1 MVLTKNMKILIL
13 ENSIFDLEEFRIEE
27 IYFSFQNTLV
37 NQLKWYIYGVFI
49 KSYILCYLFILYVIV
64 SDNNI

>member
-1 MVLTKNMKILIL
+1 MVITKNMKILIL

-37 NQLKWYIYGVFI
+37 NQLKGYIYMVF
-49 KSYILCYLFILYVIV
+49 L
-64 SDNNI
+64 

>member
-1 MVLTKNMKILIL
+1 MKILIL

-37 NQLKWYIYGVFI
+37 NQLKGYIYGVFI
-49 KSYILCYLFILYVIV
+49 KSNILCYLFILCVIV
-64 SDNNI
+64 SYNNF